1 MGSDG
6 LQVVLDQLG
15 AMAGRWQGLGA
26 QLTATTPP
34 SPGQPFQPTTAAV
47 STIYAMMS
55 NDAAAFAARTQETAG
70 QVTNAAAGYG
80 SREATSAGEMA
91 DIAKAT
97 VL

>member
-1 MGSDG
+1 MGSNG

-15 AMAGRWQGLGA
+15 AMAGRWQGLSA

-47 STIYAMMS
+47 SSIHAMITT
-55 NDAAAFAARTQETAG
+55 DAATFATRTQETAT

-80 SREATSAGEMA
+80 NQEATSADEMA
-91 DIAKAT
+91 DVPKVT
-97 VL
+97 VV